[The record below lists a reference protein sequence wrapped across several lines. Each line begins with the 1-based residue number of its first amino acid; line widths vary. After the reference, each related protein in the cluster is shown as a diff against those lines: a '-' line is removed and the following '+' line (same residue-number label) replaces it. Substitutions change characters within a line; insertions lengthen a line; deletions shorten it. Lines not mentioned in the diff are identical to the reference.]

1 MINKETLTEE
11 WIAKVSRDNRR
22 VDKILVEKVIRAMLL
37 VEGLAKSGL
46 SFIFK
51 GGTSLMLLLDNV
63 RRLSIDVDI
72 VLADRPDRLEDI
84 FNSFVKD
91 QGFSRVQEQKRNVKS
106 QIEKAHFKFFYAP
119 VHRTTASEDYVLL
132 DVLFESHNYRSVLR
146 RKIESKFLSTSSE
159 VVLVNVPSPE
169 DLLGDK
175 LTAFAPGTTGV
186 PYFKS
191 GKSMSMEIM
200 KQLYDIGT
208 LFDVSTD
215 LETIR
220 STFYKTAKT
229 EIGYRGLKG
238 TTPADVLEDAYQT
251 SLCLAL
257 RGAEGT
263 TPADVLED
271 AYQTSLCLALRGA
284 DGKGNFIELQHGIER
299 VSSFVFSENY
309 HIERAIL
316 DAAKIAYLCHL
327 IPGHEKNIEKFSDVG
342 QIAEGLIQAPH
353 NTKLN
358 KLKKS
363 NPAAFFY
370 WWKAVSL

>member
-11 WIAKVSRDNRR
+11 WIATVSRDNRR

-37 VEGLAKSGL
+37 VEELAKSGL

-72 VLADRPDRLEDI
+72 
-84 FNSFVKD
+84 
-91 QGFSRVQEQKRNVKS
+91 
-106 QIEKAHFKFFYAP
+106 
-119 VHRTTASEDYVLL
+119 LL
-132 DVLFESHNYRSVLR
+132 DVLFESHSYRGILQ
-146 RKIESKFLSTSSE
+146 RKIESKFLNTSPE
-159 VVLVNVPSPE
+159 VVLVSVPSPE
-169 DLLGDK
+169 NLLGDK

-220 STFYKTAKT
+220 STFYKTAET
-229 EIGYRGLKG
+229 EIGYRGLK
-238 TTPADVLEDAYQT
+238 
-251 SLCLAL
+251 
-257 RGAEGT
+257 GT

-316 DAAKIAYLCHL
+316 DAAKIAYLCRL
-327 IPGHEKNIEKFSDVG
+327 IPGHEKNIETFSGVG
-342 QIAEGLIQAPH
+342 QIAEGVIAAPH

-370 WWKAVSL
+370 WWKAISL

>member
-1 MINKETLTEE
+1 VINKETLTEE
-11 WIAKVSRDNRR
+11 WIATVSRDNRR

-37 VEGLAKSGL
+37 VEELAKSGL

-72 VLADRPDRLEDI
+72 VLAARPDRLEDI
-84 FNSFVKD
+84 LNSFVKD
-91 QGFSRVQEQKRNVKS
+91 QGFSRAQEQKRNVKS
-106 QIEKAHFKFFYAP
+106 QIEKAHFRFFYDP
-119 VHRTTASEDYVLL
+119 VHRTSASEDYVLL
-132 DVLFESHNYRSVLR
+132 DVLFESHSYRSILQ
-146 RKIESKFLSTSSE
+146 RKIESKFLNTSPE
-159 VVLVNVPSPE
+159 VVLVSVPSPE
-169 DLLGDK
+169 NLLGDK

-220 STFYKTAKT
+220 STFYKTAET
-229 EIGYRGLKG
+229 EIGYRGLK
-238 TTPADVLEDAYQT
+238 
-251 SLCLAL
+251 
-257 RGAEGT
+257 GT

-316 DAAKIAYLCHL
+316 DAAKIAYLCRL
-327 IPGHEKNIEKFSDVG
+327 IPGHEKNIETFSGVG
-342 QIAEGLIQAPH
+342 QIAEGVIAAPH

-370 WWKAVSL
+370 WWKAISL

>member
-1 MINKETLTEE
+1 MINRDTLTEE
-11 WIAKVSRDNRR
+11 WIATVSRDNRR

-37 VEGLAKSGL
+37 VEELAKSGL

-72 VLADRPDRLEDI
+72 
-84 FNSFVKD
+84 
-91 QGFSRVQEQKRNVKS
+91 
-106 QIEKAHFKFFYAP
+106 
-119 VHRTTASEDYVLL
+119 LL
-132 DVLFESHNYRSVLR
+132 DVLFESHSYRGILQ
-146 RKIESKFLSTSSE
+146 RKIESKFLNTSPE
-159 VVLVNVPSPE
+159 VVLVSVPSPE
-169 DLLGDK
+169 NLLGDK

-220 STFYKTAKT
+220 STFYKTAET
-229 EIGYRGLKG
+229 EIGYRGLK
-238 TTPADVLEDAYQT
+238 
-251 SLCLAL
+251 
-257 RGAEGT
+257 GT

-316 DAAKIAYLCHL
+316 DAAKIAYLCRL
-327 IPGHEKNIEKFSDVG
+327 IPGHEKNIETFSGVG
-342 QIAEGLIQAPH
+342 QIAEGVIAAPH

-370 WWKAVSL
+370 WWKAISL